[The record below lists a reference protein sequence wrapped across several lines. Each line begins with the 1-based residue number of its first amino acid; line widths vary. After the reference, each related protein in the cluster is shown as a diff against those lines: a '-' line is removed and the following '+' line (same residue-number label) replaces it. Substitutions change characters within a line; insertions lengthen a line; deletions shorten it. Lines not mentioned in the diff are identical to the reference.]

1 LHQGR
6 VNRGRQGRRPPNR
19 DNRLGLK
26 RRAFDDL
33 LVVGSK
39 AVATRVATA
48 RKLHGRGRFGG
59 HNLFFNQEIR
69 AELTFA
75 GPSGPIA
82 LDEVKRHVLRAF
94 EEWEGWSTRGDW
106 DSLPGRIERA
116 GSVHQIIRILGP

>member
-1 LHQGR
+1 MR
-6 VNRGRQGRRPPNR
+6 V
-19 DNRLGLK
+19 
-26 RRAFDDL
+26 
-33 LVVGSK
+33 
-39 AVATRVATA
+39 TTA

-75 GPSGPIA
+75 GPSEPIA

-106 DSLPGRIERA
+106 DGLPGRIERA
-116 GSVHQIIRILGP
+116 GSVHTRSSASSGRSRNPRDGDAGLCGRAIPCSALNR